1 MNIIARGMQS
11 ITNKNAYIIQ
21 YGLFYRPIDRS
32 IEHLV
37 CSRGSYYTFTSGCLD
52 SLAHPLQSPRRLI
65 LKNRHEDDMQELRK
79 LRQGK
84 FTDSEIE
91 EEFQDIAR
99 RIEMERQHGSY
110 IDISRKAN
118 LRRTIIVGA
127 NSFLQA
133 TGQNFTSDYGALF
146 AKSLVTIN
154 PFSVTVM
161 LGAVNTAAAFLAMVL
176 TDKLGRRQVFFLL
189 R

>member
-1 MNIIARGMQS
+1 MTCRNYENS
-11 ITNKNAYIIQ
+11 VK
-21 YGLFYRPIDRS
+21 
-32 IEHLV
+32 
-37 CSRGSYYTFTSGCLD
+37 
-52 SLAHPLQSPRRLI
+52 
-65 LKNRHEDDMQELRK
+65 
-79 LRQGK
+79 GK

-133 TGQNFTSDYGALF
+133 TGQNFTSNYGALF
-146 AKSLVTIN
+146 AKSLGIIN
-154 PFSVTVM
+154 PFVVTVM
-161 LGAVNTAAAFLAMVL
+161 LGAVNAATAFLAMVL
-176 TDKLGRRQVFFLL
+176 TDKLGRRQVFLLL